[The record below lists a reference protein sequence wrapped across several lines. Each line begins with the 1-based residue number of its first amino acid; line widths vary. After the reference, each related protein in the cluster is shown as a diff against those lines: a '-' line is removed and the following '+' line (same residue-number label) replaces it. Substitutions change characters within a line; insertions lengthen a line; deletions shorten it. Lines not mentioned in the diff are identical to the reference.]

1 MTPSRH
7 RLTNYRT
14 IPPRGIIAA
23 DSKRFEAL
31 GKGDLVT
38 EIPNGDNKSTKVFV
52 WDVLY
57 APMLGAT
64 LISVSQITQGGYS
77 LHFRGQECRIFD
89 AKDRCIGSVP
99 LVHGLYRNWMRH
111 SLPRRMNVCHVCMA
125 E

>member
-31 GKGDLVT
+31 GKGDMVT
-38 EIPNGDNKSTKVFV
+38 EIPNGKNKSTKVFV
-52 WDVLY
+52 RDVLY

-64 LISVSQITQGGYS
+64 LISVSRITQGGYS
-77 LHFRGQECRIFD
+77 LHFRGQECQIFD
-89 AKDRCIGSVP
+89 AKDRRIGSVP
-99 LVHGLYRNWMRH
+99 LVHGLHRSRKKT
-111 SLPRRMNVCHVCMA
+111 RRMNVYHVCMA

>member
-31 GKGDLVT
+31 GKGDMVT
-38 EIPNGDNKSTKVFV
+38 EIPNGNNKSTKVFV
-52 WDVLY
+52 RD
-57 APMLGAT
+57 
-64 LISVSQITQGGYS
+64 GGYS
-77 LHFRGQECRIFD
+77 LHFRGQECQIFD

-99 LVHGLYRNWMRH
+99 LVHGLYRSWMRH